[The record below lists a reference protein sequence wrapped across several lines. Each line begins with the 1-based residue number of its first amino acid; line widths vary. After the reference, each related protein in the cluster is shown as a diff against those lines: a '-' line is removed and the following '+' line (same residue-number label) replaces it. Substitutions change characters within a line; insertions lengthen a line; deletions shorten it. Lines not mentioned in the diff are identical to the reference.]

1 MKDDRFEIRL
11 SGAGGQGIILA
22 GIILGEALSVY
33 GGKHAIQTQSYGPE
47 ARGGASKAEV
57 VVGSGEVDYP
67 KVVKPDLLL
76 AMTQEAYDKY
86 GQDTKD
92 GATVIVD
99 SSHVRR
105 TTTDGAQPVQVAIG
119 EIAKETT
126 GRTISSNVVALGVI
140 AAVCEGLVEYDA
152 LEKAVLA
159 RVPKGSIEANKAAL
173 KAGFEAGKAAKEKG

>member
-1 MKDDRFEIRL
+1 MTDDRFEIRL
-11 SGAGGQGIILA
+11 SGSGGQGIILA

-33 GGKHAIQTQSYGPE
+33 GNKQAIQTQSYGPE

-86 GQDTKD
+86 HTDVKE
-92 GATVIVD
+92 GATIIVD
-99 SSHVRR
+99 SSHVSRIVD
-105 TTTDGAQPVQVAIG
+105 DGKPPVRVRIG
-119 EIAKETT
+119 ELAKETT

-152 LEKAVLA
+152 LERAVSG
-159 RVPKGSIEANKAAL
+159 RVPRGSIEANKAAL
-173 KAGFEAGKAAKEKG
+173 KAGYEAGRAAKDKG

>member
-22 GIILGEALSVY
+22 GIILGEALSVH
-33 GGKHAIQTQSYGPE
+33 GTKHAIQTQSYGPE

-86 GQDTKD
+86 RTDIKD
-92 GATVIVD
+92 EATIVVD
-99 SSHVRR
+99 SSHVFEVA
-105 TTTDGAQPVQVAIG
+105 DGRPPVQVPIG
-119 EIAKETT
+119 QIAKETT

-152 LEKAVLA
+152 LEKAVLG
-159 RVPKGSIEANKAAL
+159 RVPKGTIEANKAAL
-173 KAGFEAGKAAKEKG
+173 KAGYEAGKDAKGKG